1 MVKGL
6 AAITGGLEER
16 PGPYDTSV
24 GSTQRQGGLTRSG
37 THHGPGYKL
46 PLILISTLL
55 NKYNYQPHL
64 TDGELE
70 EWRGYE
76 TPSNTQEVA
85 EWDMNPG
92 NMISELL
99 LPSTRED
106 WG

>member
-64 TDGELE
+64 TDGEME
-70 EWRGYE
+70 
-76 TPSNTQEVA
+76 A
-85 EWDMNPG
+85 EWGSDLCRNRK
-92 NMISELL
+92 S
-99 LPSTRED
+99 SRVSR
-106 WG
+106 